1 MSLRA
6 VHRYL
11 SLAVL
16 AIWLVQAITGT
27 LSVFRWELDDTS
39 IRAATVPTDW
49 TALGTRIDGLAARAE
64 TEVSSVWTSGTGAG
78 RFDVYQAVGGED
90 RVVRLDGQGRMLR
103 ERNGDQSTGEGATW
117 DTLTSIHTSLLAG
130 ERGKWLIG
138 ISGILLL
145 TNILLGLKLAWPK
158 SGTWRKTLFAK
169 PVGGGRAKLYGWH
182 RKVGLWLAVPA
193 LLAVGSGI
201 LLVFEH
207 GLKSR
212 LDAAVPD
219 PPLPASTAEGQPV
232 GFAQAVGAAL
242 RAFPGSTFAGV
253 SLPDEDAPW
262 YRVRVRSA
270 GEVTRKWGASV
281 VYVAAADGR
290 VLSTH
295 DAATA
300 SFGRQLV
307 VTLYPLHTGQI
318 GGWPGRVLALSV
330 GLALVAAIVLGL
342 ALWLARRRAT
352 GRSSS
357 ARLQPAHSSATGP
370 SRD

>member
-1 MSLRA
+1 MSFRA

-27 LSVFRWELDDTS
+27 LSVFRWELDDSS
-39 IRAATVPTDW
+39 IRTASVPTDW
-49 TALGTRIDGLAARAE
+49 DALGNRIDGLAARAD
-64 TEVSSVWTSGTGAG
+64 TEVSSVWTSGTRAG
-78 RFDVYQAVGGED
+78 RFDVYHAVGGED
-90 RVVRLDGQGRMLR
+90 RVVRLDGQGRVLR
-103 ERNGDQSTGEGATW
+103 ERGGDQSTGDGATW
-117 DTLTSIHTSLLAG
+117 DTLTTIHTSLLAG
-130 ERGKWLIG
+130 ERGEWLIG
-138 ISGILLL
+138 LSGILLL
-145 TNILLGLKLAWPK
+145 SNILLGLKLAWPK
-158 SGTWRKTLFAK
+158 AGTWRKTLFTK
-169 PVGGGRAKLYGWH
+169 PVGGGRARLYGWH
-182 RKVGLWLAVPA
+182 RKVGLWLAIPA
-193 LLAVGSGI
+193 LLAIGSGI

-207 GLKSR
+207 GLETR
-212 LDAAVPD
+212 LNAAVPD
-219 PPLPASTAEGQPV
+219 PSIPARAAQGQSV
-232 GFAQAVGAAL
+232 GFGQAVGAAL

-253 SLPDEDAPW
+253 SLPDEEAPW

-270 GEVTRKWGASV
+270 GEVPRKWGASV

-300 SFGRQLV
+300 SFGHQLV

-330 GLALVAAIVLGL
+330 GLALIAAIGLGL
-342 ALWLARRRAT
+342 ALWVVRRRVT
-352 GRSSS
+352 GRTAS
-357 ARLQPAHSSATGP
+357 ARLRPAHSPAPGP

>member
-1 MSLRA
+1 MSFRA
-6 VHRYL
+6 IHRYL

-16 AIWLVQAITGT
+16 AIWLVQAITGS
-27 LSVFRWELDDTS
+27 LSVFRWELDDASIQTTS
-39 IRAATVPTDW
+39 VPTDW
-49 TALGTRIDGLAARAE
+49 DALGRRIDGLAARAD
-64 TEVSSVWTSGTGAG
+64 TEVSSVWTSGTSAG
-78 RFDVYQAVGGED
+78 RFDVYHAVGGED
-90 RVVRLDGQGRMLR
+90 RVLRLDGQGRVLR
-103 ERNGDQSTGEGATW
+103 ERSGDQSTGDGATW
-117 DTLTSIHTSLLAG
+117 DTLISIHTALLAG
-130 ERGKWLIG
+130 ERGEWLVG
-138 ISGILLL
+138 LTGILLL

-158 SGTWRKTLFAK
+158 AGTWRKTLFAK
-169 PVGGGRAKLYGWH
+169 PVGGSRARLYAWH

-193 LLAVGSGI
+193 LLAVGSGV

-207 GLKSR
+207 GLETR

-219 PPLPASTAEGQPV
+219 PSLPVRAAEGQPV
-232 GFAQAVGAAL
+232 GFGQAVNTAL

-253 SLPDEDAPW
+253 SLPNQEAPW

-270 GEVTRKWGASV
+270 GEVPRKWGASV

-290 VLSTH
+290 LLSTH

-330 GLALVAAIVLGL
+330 GLALIAAIVLGL

-352 GRSSS
+352 RRSAS
-357 ARLQPAHSSATGP
+357 ARLQPAHSPAPGP